1 MAAKKSND
9 SQHRLS
15 PEPAWTPIHPFP
27 TIFHLSNPRKCPSTS
42 FEPSSPLDPPNPQVT
57 GTFTKHSPI
66 HFNSSN
72 SMGSS
77 SKEAL
82 IIETRE
88 WGRRWCFLRGVQER
102 TGQQEGAPRGWQR
115 EAKGVWGGFNLPT
128 SLNALVILSPYHTTS
143 SQNLLQPP
151 RAIYKRI
158 GPS

>member
-1 MAAKKSND
+1 MATKKSND

-82 IIETRE
+82 IIESEGGVGVSCAVFRSALDSRKERRGGGKGRQRGSEEGLTFQLPSTLLLSCHPTTPHHLKTFCNHQELFIRE
-88 WGRRWCFLRGVQER
+88 
-102 TGQQEGAPRGWQR
+102 
-115 EAKGVWGGFNLPT
+115 
-128 SLNALVILSPYHTTS
+128 
-143 SQNLLQPP
+143 
-151 RAIYKRI
+151 
-158 GPS
+158 